1 MISRTC
7 DVSWGAN
14 CVRWGHCVRGRVE
27 VTPAQAAQVFHS
39 HVSQCLHVRCRL
51 QPASCFHFHF
61 ACCRCI
67 HLWLGLAAS
76 ETRELFSSSILICP
90 CVVIGLTSRRGKLR
104 CLFSLQG
111 WECWCFVMKHP
122 THLCSCA
129 STQDEVAV
137 KDKQNR
143 VGPHDLFRS
152 WHGQQ
157 TLTTRKSHLEITGTQ
172 SILLND
178 G

>member
-1 MISRTC
+1 MRPLCQGSSRSNSCASRPSVSFSCEPMPTC
-7 DVSWGAN
+7 ALQVATCLLLPFSFCLLQVYPSLTWPCSIRDS
-14 CVRWGHCVRGRVE
+14 RV
-27 VTPAQAAQVFHS
+27 VF
-39 HVSQCLHVRCRL
+39 L
-51 QPASCFHFHF
+51 FHFDMSL
-61 ACCRCI
+61 RCYWVNI
-67 HLWLGLAAS
+67 S
-76 ETRELFSSSILICP
+76 ERK
-90 CVVIGLTSRRGKLR
+90 KLR

-152 WHGQQ
+152 
-157 TLTTRKSHLEITGTQ
+157 
-172 SILLND
+172 
-178 G
+178 